1 MREIRL
7 SGSMSGVWKRSHGG
21 TIKAPPDER
30 GGNRYVLPTANA
42 PHLDSTKLRKARY
55 EQMFCALPPTTDI
68 GWQRWQVCFV
78 PKADV
83 AASPVRR
90 PTTRQS
96 SKRDPQRQA
105 PLLASQGSS
114 NKLQPIRRRAIPKIA
129 IRQSCSSELPIIQTR
144 QLLRR
149 PIGLDGAR
157 LDPSAE
163 RTLQRLSNIE
173 LSVEAEAAFH
183 RFD

>member
-1 MREIRL
+1 MTA
-7 SGSMSGVWKRSHGG
+7 SGHERTKSDDFAMSARPQQADFNRRHRMVRS
-21 TIKAPPDER
+21 
-30 GGNRYVLPTANA
+30 
-42 PHLDSTKLRKARY
+42 
-55 EQMFCALPPTTDI
+55 
-68 GWQRWQVCFV
+68 V

-114 NKLQPIRRRAIPKIA
+114 NKLQPIRRRAIPTIA

-173 LSVEAEAAFH
+173 LSVEAEAGFH